1 MSLTAENYFDQLL
14 ELAAGIVAL
23 ADAESTLDK
32 REWKAAKEQH
42 DGLEAKFKEVRNK
55 YVDVLLREAE
65 GHEQTYNLVAADI
78 AAIRANCDPS
88 WEPAV
93 NYVSDELLPY
103 LLKEAARDPRVRK
116 AIKAMP
122 WILGGLAVV
131 AYLAIRF
138 LSATPINHGL
148 ETKEGIKERAA
159 AVVKLLRYDD
169 WMDTHVRKGAWLK
182 GILLW
187 PIEPTEAEIK
197 GASEFAALAYEAQQV
212 SVERFNC
219 PAIQRGYGNKPS
231 QEELDYLSKTADYLL
246 AYNVEWKEPP
256 IVTALDAAKVFGKCS
271 N

>member
-1 MSLTAENYFDQLL
+1 MAEDYFDQLL
-14 ELAAGIVAL
+14 ELAAGLVAL

-42 DGLEAKFKEVRNK
+42 DSLEAKFKEVRNK
-55 YVDVLLREAE
+55 YVDVLLSAPE
-65 GHEQTYNLVAADI
+65 GHEQAYDLVATDI
-78 AAIRANCDPS
+78 AAIRANCDSS

-103 LLKEAARDPRVRK
+103 LHKEAGRDPRVRK

-122 WILGGLAVV
+122 WVLGGIAVV
-131 AYLAIRF
+131 AYFAIRF
-138 LSATPINHGL
+138 LSATPINHAL
-148 ETKEGIKERAA
+148 ETKEGIQERAA

-169 WMDTHVRKGAWLK
+169 WMDTHVRKGGWLK

-197 GASEFAALAYEAQQV
+197 GASEFVALAYEAQQV
-212 SVERFNC
+212 SVEQFNC

-231 QEELDYLSKTADYLL
+231 QEELDYLSESADYLRGP
-246 AYNVEWKEPP
+246 NVEWKEPP
-256 IVTALDAAKVFGKCS
+256 VVTAVDAAKVVGKCS